1 MARLNRFD
9 TREALDKA
17 LAAAIA
23 DRLREGVEQRG
34 SASLV
39 VSGGSTPK
47 GLFAQ
52 LSQLASQSQLDDH
65 AIDWPAVSVLLAD
78 ERWVNIDDPDRNEG
92 MVREH
97 LLTGKASRATFISLI
112 PEYGQEADNLA
123 RVRSTLA
130 DIPDFDVVVLGMG
143 EDGHTASLFPCSAE
157 LEEGLTTRQDVLM
170 TAPTTAP
177 HRRVSLSLQR
187 LRRARF
193 GLVHIVGERKLQV
206 LEEAERSGDDRQFP
220 IAAFLGKDG
229 FDVWYAP

>member
-9 TREALDKA
+9 TREALDEA
-17 LAAAIA
+17 LATAIA

-47 GLFAQ
+47 GLFTQ
-52 LSQLASQSQLDDH
+52 LSQLDDH
-65 AIDWPAVSVLLAD
+65 AIDWSAVSVLLAD
-78 ERWVNIDDPDRNEG
+78 ERWVDIDDPDRNEG

-143 EDGHTASLFPCSAE
+143 EDGHTASLFPCSPE

-187 LRRARF
+187 LRRVRF

-206 LEEAERSGDDRQFP
+206 LEEAESSGDDRQFP